1 MIRKNLM
8 SVEGCASTNEVYVG
22 MFAYFLSFPVPK
34 CMFK

>member
-1 MIRKNLM
+1 MC
-8 SVEGCASTNEVYVG
+8 VESCALANQVYVG